1 MNEDALLFMYDN
13 NSAGCF
19 EIISIMWNT

>member
-1 MNEDALLFMYDN
+1 MNEDALSFVFAN

-19 EIISIMWNT
+19 EIMSIVWNT